1 MWPFL
6 TASSGVAAVL
16 QADKTAYRRAE
27 DALYD
32 PDMAGRYLGDTQSLV
47 IQRLRLLTVA
57 LEGASTR
64 ERRVLQRRIDRWVG
78 LDAAIDAQHRVRGY
92 VFGNEP

>member
-6 TASSGVAAVL
+6 TASTGVAAVL
-16 QADKTAYRRAE
+16 QADKTAYRWAE

-32 PDMAGRYLGDTQSLV
+32 PDMAGRYLGHTQTLV
-47 IQRLRLLTVA
+47 VQRLTLLRVA
-57 LEGASTR
+57 LEGANAR

-78 LDAAIDAQHRVRGY
+78 LDAAIDAQNRVRGY
-92 VFGNEP
+92 VVGNEP